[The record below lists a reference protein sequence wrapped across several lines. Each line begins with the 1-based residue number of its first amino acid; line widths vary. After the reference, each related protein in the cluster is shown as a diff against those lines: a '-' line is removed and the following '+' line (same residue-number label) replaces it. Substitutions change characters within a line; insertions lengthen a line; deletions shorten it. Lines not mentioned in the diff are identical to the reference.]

1 MKHIYVRYNGETLE
15 IDSRFAAK
23 NGITH
28 GYTISSNE
36 EFWQI
41 FGGNAEYLLQD
52 INRQQLNAH
61 NCMPETESQPNAA
74 KYHGR
79 TRRKRLQSIR

>member
-23 NGITH
+23 NGIMH

-41 FGGNAEYLLQD
+41 LRGNANFVLQE
-52 INRQQLNAH
+52 INNQLSN
-61 NCMPETESQPNAA
+61 NCIPETDTQG
-74 KYHGR
+74 K
-79 TRRKRLQSIR
+79 K

>member
-23 NGITH
+23 NGIMH
-28 GYTISSNE
+28 GYTIRSNE

-41 FGGNAEYLLQD
+41 FRGNAEYLLQD
-52 INRQQLNAH
+52 INSQLNA
-61 NCMPETESQPNAA
+61 PETESQQNAA
-74 KYHGR
+74 K
-79 TRRKRLQSIR
+79 